1 MIIMARIKDVEP
13 KYANRLLVE
22 LDGGRMFLLNMTD
35 KIETMRFNDL
45 KDEFL
50 FMGATTDGDSILW
63 DNGRIS
69 LSLSEI
75 FEMTR
80 VKGDTNTD
88 SDTKAI

>member
-1 MIIMARIKDVEP
+1 MAKIRDVEP

-22 LDGGRMFLLNMTD
+22 LDSGRVFLINMTD

-50 FMGATTDGDSILW
+50 FMGAETDGDAVIW

-69 LSLSEI
+69 LSLTEI
-75 FEMTR
+75 FEMSR
-80 VKGDTNTD
+80 VRRNNETD
-88 SDTKAI
+88 NNSKAI

>member
-1 MIIMARIKDVEP
+1 MAKIRDVEP
-13 KYANRLLVE
+13 KYAYRLLVE
-22 LDGGRMFLLNMTD
+22 LDTGRVFLINMTG

-50 FMGATTDGDSILW
+50 FMGATTDGESIIW
-63 DNGRIS
+63 DNGRIT

-80 VKGDTNTD
+80 VKKDNQNTGQ
-88 SDTKAI
+88 TKAI

>member
-1 MIIMARIKDVEP
+1 MACIKDVEP

-22 LDGGRMFLLNMTD
+22 LDGGRMFLINMTD

-88 SDTKAI
+88 TKAI

>member
-1 MIIMARIKDVEP
+1 MARITDVEP

-22 LDGGRMFLLNMTD
+22 IDSARTILINMTD

-50 FMGATTDGDSILW
+50 FMSATTDGDSIIW

-69 LSLSEI
+69 LSISEI
-75 FEMTR
+75 FDMTR
-80 VKGDTNTD
+80 VDRNNNY
-88 SDTKAI
+88 SNRFRAI

>member
-1 MIIMARIKDVEP
+1 MAKIRDVEP

-22 LDGGRMFLLNMTD
+22 LDTGRVFLINMTD

-75 FEMTR
+75 YDMTK
-80 VKGDTNTD
+80 VKKDTQTNN
-88 SDTKAI
+88 TKAI

>member
-1 MIIMARIKDVEP
+1 MACIKDVEP

-22 LDGGRMFLLNMTD
+22 LDGGRMFLINMTD

-80 VKGDTNTD
+80 GKGDTNTD

>member
-1 MIIMARIKDVEP
+1 MARIMDVEP

-22 LDGGRMFLLNMTD
+22 LDGGRMFLINMTD

-50 FMGATTDGDSILW
+50 FMEATTDGDSILW

-69 LSLSEI
+69 LSLTEI
-75 FEMTR
+75 FEMTK
-80 VKGDTNTD
+80 VKKESN
-88 SDTKAI
+88 SESEAI

>member
-1 MIIMARIKDVEP
+1 MARIMDVEP

-22 LDGGRMFLLNMTD
+22 LDGGRMFLINMTD

-50 FMGATTDGDSILW
+50 FMDATTDGDSILW

-69 LSLSEI
+69 LSLTEI
-75 FEMTR
+75 FEMTK
-80 VKGDTNTD
+80 VKKESN
-88 SDTKAI
+88 SESEAI

>member
-1 MIIMARIKDVEP
+1 MARIREVEP

-22 LDGGRMFLLNMTD
+22 LDSGRVFLINMTD

-45 KDEFL
+45 KDEFM
-50 FMGATTDGDSILW
+50 FMGAYTDGDAVLW
-63 DNGRIS
+63 DNGRVS

-80 VKGDTNTD
+80 VRRDNEN
-88 SDTKAI
+88 SNSKAI

>member
-1 MIIMARIKDVEP
+1 MAKIRDVEP
-13 KYANRLLVE
+13 KYANRVLVE
-22 LDGGRMFLLNMTD
+22 LDSGRVFLINMTD

-50 FMGATTDGDSILW
+50 FMGAYTDGDSVLW

-69 LSLSEI
+69 LSVSEI

-80 VKGDTNTD
+80 VRRDNENNN
-88 SDTKAI
+88 SKAI

>member
-1 MIIMARIKDVEP
+1 MIIMACIKDVEP

-22 LDGGRMFLLNMTD
+22 LDGGRMFLINMTD

>member
-1 MIIMARIKDVEP
+1 MACIKDVEP

-22 LDGGRMFLLNMTD
+22 LDGGRMFLINMTD